1 MEEVRNEALKAL
13 EEQLCAGA
21 PPALARLSSDQLGDL
36 TAAIRAARRRQA
48 AELAVAGDQ
57 ALGHVPRL
65 LRGPIRKVM
74 GAVG

>member
-1 MEEVRNEALKAL
+1 VRHDAFKAL
-13 EEQLCAGA
+13 EEQLFAAA
-21 PPALARLSSDQLGDL
+21 PPALARLSSRQLGDL

-48 AELAVAGDQ
+48 EELAVAGDQ